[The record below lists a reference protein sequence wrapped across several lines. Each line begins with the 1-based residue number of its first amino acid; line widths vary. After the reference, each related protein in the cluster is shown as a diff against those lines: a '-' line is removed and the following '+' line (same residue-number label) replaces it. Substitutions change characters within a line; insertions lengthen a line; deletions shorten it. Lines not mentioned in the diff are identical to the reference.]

1 MWYASF
7 NGILAKTYKLY
18 KELSPKR
25 DMKIS
30 GLISSSVEKKI
41 KSIWNLCGYAK
52 RSCST

>member
-30 GLISSSVEKKI
+30 GLISSSVEKKKI
-41 KSIWNLCGYAK
+41 KSI
-52 RSCST
+52 